1 MTGHGCRCV
10 EGENDKGGRLV
21 NLWAFSE
28 ENENNTTCD
37 VGFPGEWSRPRQFDM
52 QTILDECGLLQL
64 AEVIFY
70 KGINYLS
77 IPSPRWTLA

>member
-10 EGENDKGGRLV
+10 AGENDKGGRLV

-37 VGFPGEWSRPRQFDM
+37 AGFPGEWSCPRQFDM
-52 QTILDECGLLQL
+52 QTILDDVVCYNQL
-64 AEVIFY
+64 KSSFIKV
-70 KGINYLS
+70 S
-77 IPSPRWTLA
+77 IIWAFRPHGWTLE